1 MTIANRMIPM
11 VPQSIQVGEN
21 QFIDTSW
28 KFVGRFTDEE
38 LRAIGAAWT
47 EALLAEARQQR
58 EDLAPDEETA

>member
-1 MTIANRMIPM
+1 MTITCTMIPR

-21 QFIDTSW
+21 QLSDTSW

-38 LRAIGAAWT
+38 LRAIGAAWV

-58 EDLAPDEETA
+58 EDLAPQETV